1 MGLVEV
7 VYEGHPETDIYV
19 YAFSCMFFK
28 QLVRTRTH
36 GSVGKRHVSKPRCRV
51 QFPQVTTVIFP
62 RYSSAAE
69 RLQHRRLHI

>member
-36 GSVGKRHVSKPRCRV
+36 GSVGKRHVSEPCVRRV
-51 QFPQVTTVIFP
+51 QFPQVTTVIFLP
-62 RYSSAAE
+62 V
-69 RLQHRRLHI
+69 

>member
-36 GSVGKRHVSKPRCRV
+36 GSVGKRHVSKPCV
-51 QFPQVTTVIFP
+51 CVSGSIPASDNCDISPV
-62 RYSSAAE
+62 
-69 RLQHRRLHI
+69 